1 MQDTQVLKLQVTQVL
16 DRLPAEGLR
25 LLAKFASLLETRFMS
40 FYQKDDAQ
48 EQDIQSQT
56 VTDDVSVIPAEYMSP
71 ALLALQQEV
80 LEAVKDEPSSLDE
93 PFIGDVTLE
102 EYFSLSDEE
111 QAELWEAWSYPDMMD
126 LEEKEVPAYALSV

>member
-25 LLAKFASLLETRFMS
+25 LLAKFASLLEAKFMS

-48 EQDIQSQT
+48 EKDIQSQT

-71 ALLALQQEV
+71 ALFALQQEV
-80 LEAVKDEPSSLDE
+80 LEAVKDQPTLIDE
-93 PFIGDVTLE
+93 PFIDNVTLG
-102 EYFSLSDEE
+102 EYFELSDDE
-111 QAELWEAWSYPDMMD
+111 QAKLWDSLSYPDMMD
-126 LEEKEVPAYALSV
+126 FEEKEVNSVP